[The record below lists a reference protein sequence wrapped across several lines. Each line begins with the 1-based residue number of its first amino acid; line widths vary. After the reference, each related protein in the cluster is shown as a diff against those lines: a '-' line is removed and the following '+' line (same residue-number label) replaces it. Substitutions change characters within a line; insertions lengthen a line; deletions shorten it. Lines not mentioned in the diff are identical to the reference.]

1 MYSSYSDVLH
11 CSGGSCNGTEFPCY
25 LSCQD
30 GSLGNI
36 AQETGLVFGFLFVHG
51 RKYLECSGEHFCC
64 LRSSY
69 PVWAAQQSCREAIL
83 HLGVNAFTKAGFHPN
98 SHWRGNGKNSP
109 KGKCH
114 CVLLG
119 KALQNQFVSLFLK
132 WCWAE
137 LEVLK
142 CQIAFLRQLC
152 LVEIFLISLILG
164 NLFNF
169 YDNTFYFFL

>member
-1 MYSSYSDVLH
+1 MLPILSGWQFGKY
-11 CSGGSCNGTEFPCY
+11 CSRNWVGFW
-25 LSCQD
+25 
-30 GSLGNI
+30 
-36 AQETGLVFGFLFVHG
+36 VFFVHG
-51 RKYLECSGEHFCC
+51 RKYLECSGEHLISFCC
-64 LRSSY
+64 LKSSC
-69 PVWAAQQSCREAIL
+69 PFWAAQQSCREAIL
-83 HLGVNAFTKAGFHPN
+83 HLGVNAFTKTGFHPN

-114 CVLLG
+114 CVLPG

-142 CQIAFLRQLC
+142 CQIAFLHQLC